1 MQAEVLIILIA
12 LFMGPTNDQGSA
24 YIFQNPTFSKEEFCE
39 QYVIENQNMLHTYVS
54 AQYKT
59 LPAIF
64 PSLYYCI
71 PVDELSEFFKSESK
85 EDIAV

>member
-1 MQAEVLIILIA
+1 VQAEVLIILIA

-24 YIFQNPTFSKEEFCE
+24 YIFQNPTFSKKESCEEF
-39 QYVIENQNMLHTYVS
+39 VIEKQNMLHTYVS

-59 LPAIF
+59 LPTIF

-71 PVDELSEFFKSESK
+71 PVDELEEFLESK
-85 EDIAV
+85 PKKDIAV